1 MKIILISGKAGHGK
15 TTFANFLEE
24 ELMLKGEV
32 LRIAFGDLLK
42 DICCRYYDWD
52 GEKNEEGRA
61 LLQLVGTEIV
71 RERDEDFWTDHVAR
85 FAAVMRPDF
94 VIIDD
99 WRFVEEVERLS
110 RFFSDI
116 TTIRVERY
124 EKWVGDHPDYI
135 NVPYKNPVMTKEQ
148 LAHRSETE
156 LENYICEYIITNTSI
171 NSIREAAQELVKEW
185 ELSL

>member
-1 MKIILISGKAGHGK
+1 MKIFLICGKAGHGK

-24 ELMLKGEV
+24 ELSLKGEV

-42 DICCRYYDWD
+42 YVCRQYYGWD
-52 GEKNEEGRA
+52 GVKDEKGRS
-61 LLQLVGTEIV
+61 LLQHVGTEIV
-71 RERDEDFWTDHVAR
+71 RTRDEDFWSDYVLR
-85 FAAVMRPDF
+85 FAEVMRPDF

-99 WRFVEEVERLS
+99 WRFLEEIERIH
-110 RFFSDI
+110 FFKTDT

-135 NVPYKNPVMTKEQ
+135 NIPYKNPAMTQEQ

-156 LENYICEYIITNTSI
+156 LADYPCEYIITNVGIDSM
-171 NSIREAAQELVKEW
+171 REAAQAIGENV
-185 ELSL
+185 